1 MANPKRV
8 RDYNPDE
15 RVVIPLDPETALR
28 ELMRVDPKQI
38 DNDNGAGAMLP
49 RQTSRPASS
58 SRPTTARIRRLSPL
72 P

>member
-38 DNDNGAGAMLP
+38 DNDERRGRDA
-49 RQTSRPASS
+49 PATDQPPS
-58 SRPTTARIRRLSPL
+58 
-72 P
+72 